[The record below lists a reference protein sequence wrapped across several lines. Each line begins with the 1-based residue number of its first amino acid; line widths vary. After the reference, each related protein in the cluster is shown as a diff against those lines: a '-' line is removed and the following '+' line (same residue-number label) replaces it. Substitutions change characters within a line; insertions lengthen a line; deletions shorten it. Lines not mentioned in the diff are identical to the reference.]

1 MDATYSKI
9 CHVEK
14 EMTTMLE
21 ITYSK
26 EHKTAKRHSPFVIV
40 MKEADSSSH
49 TIGLFAQSLY
59 SPLHKIIS
67 I

>member
-1 MDATYSKI
+1 MTKGNNASTDATNSKT

-26 EHKTAKRHSPFVIV
+26 KHKTAKRHSPFVIV
-40 MKEADSSSH
+40 MKEADSW
-49 TIGLFAQSLY
+49 
-59 SPLHKIIS
+59 S
-67 I
+67 ILL

>member
-49 TIGLFAQSLY
+49 TIELFAHLFFYKPS
-59 SPLHKIIS
+59 
-67 I
+67 

>member
-1 MDATYSKI
+1 MDATYSET

-26 EHKTAKRHSPFVIV
+26 KHKTAKRHSPFVIV
-40 MKEADSSSH
+40 MKEADSLSH
-49 TIGLFAQSLY
+49 TIGLFAQSFYYL
-59 SPLHKIIS
+59 LHKNTNI
-67 I
+67 